1 MSAQTLVRVRMQS
14 AYQHSEFALQV
25 SNLNLVLDK
34 HQILQNISFDVTEGQ
49 FIGLLGPN
57 GCGKT
62 TTIGMILGLL
72 KPSKGEVLINGKN
85 IETNKISL
93 LHKMNFISPYIELP
107 KKLKVKQNLIV
118 YGKLYNV
125 DDLENRIDYLSDKL
139 RLSDLLDKITGE
151 LSSGQ
156 KNRVSLA
163 KALINDPTVLLLD
176 EPTASLDPE
185 TGDFVRTFLEN
196 YKKEKKISVLLAS
209 HNMDEVKRLCSSVLM
224 MKDGIIVDR
233 GTPKDLILKH
243 GRKNLEEVFLEIA
256 RNKR

>member
-1 MSAQTLVRVRMQS
+1 MQNSIEVINLTKNYKNKQAVR
-14 AYQHSEFALQV
+14 
-25 SNLNLVLDK
+25 
-34 HQILQNISFDVTEGQ
+34 NINFKINENEMV
-49 FIGLLGPN
+49 GLLGPN

-72 KPSKGEVLINGKN
+72 KPTSGEVLINGKN
-85 IETNKISL
+85 IEKNKISL

-118 YGKLYNV
+118 YGKLYNIKNL
-125 DDLENRIDYLSDKL
+125 DERIDYLSSKL
-139 RLSDLLDKITGE
+139 RLIDLLDKITGE

-163 KALINDPTVLLLD
+163 KALINSPSVLLLD

-196 YKKEKKISVLLAS
+196 YKKENKISVLLAS
-209 HNMDEVKRLCSSVLM
+209 HNMNEVKRLCSSVLM
-224 MKDGIIVDR
+224 MKDGIIVDN
-233 GTPKDLILKH
+233 GTPSELISKY
-243 GRKNLEEVFLEIA
+243 GRKNLEEVFLEIV
-256 RNKR
+256 RKEK

>member
-1 MSAQTLVRVRMQS
+1 MKSSIEVI
-14 AYQHSEFALQV
+14 
-25 SNLNLVLDK
+25 NLSKIYKSKKAVK
-34 HQILQNISFDVTEGQ
+34 NINFKVNEDEI
-49 FIGLLGPN
+49 IGLLGPN

-72 KPSKGEVLINGKN
+72 KPSEGKVLINGKD
-85 IETNKISL
+85 IEKDKISL
-93 LHKMNFISPYIELP
+93 LRRMNFISPYIELP

-125 DDLENRIDYLSDKL
+125 KNLENQIEYLSNKL
-139 RLSDLLDKITGE
+139 RLNDLLEKITGE

-163 KALINDPTVLLLD
+163 KALINDPSVLLLD

-185 TGDFVRTFLEN
+185 TGDFIRTFIEE

-209 HNMDEVKRLCSSVLM
+209 HNMDEVKRLCGSVLM
-224 MKDGIIVDR
+224 MKEGDIVDK
-233 GTPKDLILKH
+233 GTPNELIKKH
-243 GRKNLEEVFLEIA
+243 GRKNLEEVFLKIA
-256 RNKR
+256 RSKNEYN